1 MAELRS
7 YPSGALIPRP
17 PLPQVSARVDRGAVL
32 AQPLLLAIVSSAVD
46 FDGHL
51 EKVAALAQAQ
61 GARLRLAYAS
71 DRDPG
76 PGMPRPLARLRQ
88 RARYLGRLLDRPV
101 ETLDVEIRSP
111 QALRQAVEDCS
122 LVCVAKPAPNAK
134 AGKQQL
140 LRALIELRLR
150 PLLLMARREAPPYR
164 RVLVPMSLGPGSRQ
178 LLRWADRLAPAATL
192 ELLHVTELPEPR
204 GARMSAPPPSVLD
217 EVLQQAWASLHRR
230 LHTVS
235 EGLDGDDWE
244 SLRGLSYRLATG
256 DVGEAI
262 LHCQR
267 SGGHDLVVIGQR
279 APRPWPSCLSW
290 LRRELAP
297 RLLADLGCDLLLL
310 PQPGPR
316 VAPMSWLEGRDA

>member
-7 YPSGALIPRP
+7 YPSGALIARA
-17 PLPQVSARVDRGAVL
+17 PLPQASARVDRGPVL
-32 AQPLLLAIVSSAVD
+32 APPMLLAIVSSAAD

-51 EKVAALAQAQ
+51 EKVAALAQSQ
-61 GARLRLAYAS
+61 GARLRLAFGS

-88 RARYLGRLLDRPV
+88 RARYLGRLLDRTV

-111 QALRQAVEDCS
+111 QALRQAVEDS
-122 LVCVAKPAPNAK
+122 SFVCIAKAAPNAK
-134 AGKQQL
+134 TCNQQL
-140 LRALIELRLR
+140 LRALIKLRLR
-150 PLLLMARREAPPYR
+150 PLLLMAPREAPAYR
-164 RVLVPMSLGPGSRQ
+164 RVLVPMSLGPDSRQ

-192 ELLHVTELPEPR
+192 ELLHVTELPAPR
-204 GARMSAPPPSVLD
+204 GDRMSAPPPSVLD
-217 EVLQQAWASLHRR
+217 EVLQQAWTSLHRR

-235 EGLDGDDWE
+235 EGLDGDEWE

-256 DVGEAI
+256 DVREAI

-267 SGGHDLVVIGQR
+267 SGAHDLVVIGQR
-279 APRPWPSCLSW
+279 APRPWLSCLSW
-290 LRRELAP
+290 LRRGLAP
-297 RLLADLGCDLLLL
+297 RLQAELDCDLLLL

-316 VAPMSWLEGRDA
+316 VAPMSSLEGWDA